1 MEIKFMLASLIFA
14 MTPGLATV
22 YILSNSTLYGR
33 KEGLKSALG
42 VMSGGM
48 IYNVLG
54 SILLA
59 IFVIPTNGLENSLLF
74 SIIKIVGAEY
84 LIYTGVT
91 ELKSKKTLLE
101 EREKN
106 NSYLKGMITNLAN
119 PKVLLF
125 FITFIPQFLK
135 GNGNLGKEMFLL
147 GSIYLLIEVSW
158 YIVLAFSTTL
168 FTDKV
173 KEFLFNKMKYL
184 SGSVFILI
192 GVTMF
197 L

>member
-1 MEIKFMLASLIFA
+1 MELKFMLASLIFA

-22 YILSNSTLYGR
+22 YILSNSTLYGK

-48 IYNVLG
+48 IYNILG

-59 IFVIPTNGLENSLLF
+59 IFVIPTSGLENSFIF
-74 SIIKIVGAEY
+74 SAIKMFGAGY

-91 ELKSKKTLLE
+91 ELKSKTTTYKE
-101 EREKN
+101 GQKN
-106 NSYLKGMITNLAN
+106 SSYLKGIITNLAN

-147 GSIYLLIEVSW
+147 GCVYLFIEVSW
-158 YIVLAFSTTL
+158 YIVLALSTTL
-168 FTDKV
+168 FTEKI

-192 GVTMF
+192 GITMF

>member
-1 MEIKFMLASLIFA
+1 MLASLIFA

-22 YILSNSTLYGR
+22 YILSNSTMYGK

-48 IYNVLG
+48 IYNIVG
-54 SILLA
+54 SILLT
-59 IFVIPTNGLENSLLF
+59 IFVIPTSGLENSFIF
-74 SIIKIVGAEY
+74 SVIKVVGAGY

-91 ELKSKKTLLE
+91 ELISKKTLYKE
-101 EREKN
+101 AGKN
-106 NSYLKGMITNLAN
+106 NSYVKGMITNLAN

-135 GNGNLGKEMFLL
+135 GDGSLGKEMFLL
-147 GSIYLLIEVSW
+147 GSIYLAIEVSW
-158 YIVLAFSTTL
+158 YIVLAMSTSL
-168 FTDKV
+168 FTEKV

>member
-1 MEIKFMLASLIFA
+1 M
-14 MTPGLATV
+14 V
-22 YILSNSTLYGR
+22 D
-33 KEGLKSALG
+33 
-42 VMSGGM
+42 
-48 IYNVLG
+48 VLG

-74 SIIKIVGAEY
+74 SIIKIVGAGY
-84 LIYTGVT
+84 LIYTGIT

-147 GSIYLLIEVSW
+147 GSIYLMIEVSW

>member
-1 MEIKFMLASLIFA
+1 MELKFMLASLIFA

-22 YILSNSTLYGR
+22 YILSNSTIYGKR
-33 KEGLKSALG
+33 EGLKSVLG

-48 IYNVLG
+48 IYNVIG
-54 SILLA
+54 SLILA
-59 IFVIPTNGLENSLLF
+59 VFVIPTKGLENSLVF
-74 SIIKIVGAEY
+74 SSIKILGATY
-84 LIYTGVT
+84 LIYTGLS
-91 ELKSKKTLLE
+91 ELFSKGTLHADESKK
-101 EREKN
+101 
-106 NSYLKGMITNLAN
+106 NSYLKGMVTNLAN

-135 GNGNLGKEMFLL
+135 GDGNLGKEMFFL
-147 GSIYLLIEVSW
+147 GCIYLFIEMCW
-158 YIVLAFSTTL
+158 YITLALSTSF
-168 FTDKV
+168 FTGSV

-184 SGSVFILI
+184 SGGVFILI

>member
-1 MEIKFMLASLIFA
+1 MLASLIFA

-22 YILSNSTLYGR
+22 YILSNSTLYGK
-33 KEGLKSALG
+33 KEGVKSALG

-48 IYNVLG
+48 IYNILG

-59 IFVIPTNGLENSLLF
+59 IFVIPTSGLENSFLF
-74 SIIKIVGAEY
+74 SAVKVIGAGY
-84 LIYTGVT
+84 LIYTGIS
-91 ELKSKKTLLE
+91 ELRSKNINYE

-135 GNGNLGKEMFLL
+135 GNGNLGKEMFIL
-147 GSIYLLIEVSW
+147 GSVYLLIEGSW
-158 YIVLAFSTTL
+158 YMILALSTSF
-168 FTDKV
+168 FTDSMR
-173 KEFLFNKMKYL
+173 EFLFKKMKYL

-192 GVTMF
+192 GVTNSDR
-197 L
+197 

>member
-1 MEIKFMLASLIFA
+1 MLASLIFA

-22 YILSNSTLYGR
+22 YILSNSTLYGK
-33 KEGLKSALG
+33 KEGVKSALG

-59 IFVIPTNGLENSLLF
+59 IFVIPTSGLENSFLF
-74 SIIKIVGAEY
+74 SVIKVIGAGY
-84 LIYTGVT
+84 LIYAGIS
-91 ELKSKKTLLE
+91 ELRSKNMNYE

-135 GNGNLGKEMFLL
+135 GNGNLGKEMFIL
-147 GSIYLLIEVSW
+147 GSVYLLIEVSW
-158 YIVLAFSTTL
+158 YMILALSTSF
-168 FTDKV
+168 FTDGMR
-173 KEFLFNKMKYL
+173 EFLFKKMKYL
-184 SGSVFILI
+184 SGGVFILI

>member
-22 YILSNSTLYGR
+22 YILSSSTLYGR

-74 SIIKIVGAEY
+74 SIIKIVGAGY
-84 LIYTGVT
+84 LIYTGIT

-147 GSIYLLIEVSW
+147 GSIYLMIEVSW